1 MMVFK
6 TRLKVDRT
14 RDDQWHDREHKLC
27 EANRECFLIN
37 NNPNNKCLYLWS
49 VQFIEMKKKYYIST
63 IYKNRNVKKIPVK
76 QGHYLLTLWTDMEEQ
91 WSMQK
96 TFLLYFLWK
105 WVYRFVGISLED
117 PPMSLF
123 WYNGWWNN
131 YENKIYTQTV
141 SYKFIKM
148 LCF

>member
-1 MMVFK
+1 MFISVK
-6 TRLKVDRT
+6 RAIH
-14 RDDQWHDREHKLC
+14 RDG
-27 EANRECFLIN
+27 
-37 NNPNNKCLYLWS
+37 
-49 VQFIEMKKKYYIST
+49 KKYYIST

-123 WYNGWWNN
+123 WYNG
-131 YENKIYTQTV
+131 
-141 SYKFIKM
+141 
-148 LCF
+148 